1 MQFTL
6 DLPLTRIKKIS
17 HFPPAANGGREAGDP
32 LPARRTGA
40 GGP

>member
-17 HFPPAANGGREAGDP
+17 RFPPAANGGLEAGVP
-32 LPARRTGA
+32 
-40 GGP
+40 